1 MQLAQYIDHSYL
13 RQTMRKYLL
22 SVFIKKLVCS
32 GLFILCVNVEGK
44 SQIIEPAPVSDLI
57 ERWKIYNLSNHEIRG
72 WRIQLLAT
80 VDRRQMESV
89 QRAFENKYPDY
100 PTHVANNQPYFH
112 LKAGAFLTTQK
123 AQAFLK
129 KLQREY
135 PTAIIVADMI
145 KGEELLLY
153 DQ

>member
-1 MQLAQYIDHSYL
+1 
-13 RQTMRKYLL
+13 MRKHL
-22 SVFIKKLVCS
+22 SRLFIKKLAFA
-32 GLFILCVNVEGK
+32 GLFLLCVYVKGNC
-44 SQIIEPAPVSDLI
+44 QIIEPAPVSDLI
-57 ERWKIYNLSNHEIRG
+57 ERWKIYNLDNSEVRG

-80 VDRRQMESV
+80 VDRRQVESV
-89 QRAFENKYPDY
+89 QRTFEYRYPEY

-112 LKAGAFLTTQK
+112 LKTGAFLTTQK

-129 KLQREY
+129 KLQRDY
-135 PTAIIVADMI
+135 PAAIIVEDMI

>member
-1 MQLAQYIDHSYL
+1 
-13 RQTMRKYLL
+13 MRKHL
-22 SVFIKKLVCS
+22 SRLFIKKLAFA
-32 GLFILCVNVEGK
+32 GLILLCVHVKGNG
-44 SQIIEPAPVSDLI
+44 QIIEPALVSDLI
-57 ERWKIYNLSNHEIRG
+57 ERWKIYNLNNREIRG

-129 KLQREY
+129 KLQRDY
-135 PTAIIVADMI
+135 PAAIIVADMI

>member
-1 MQLAQYIDHSYL
+1 MPKGY
-13 RQTMRKYLL
+13 
-22 SVFIKKLVCS
+22 
-32 GLFILCVNVEGK
+32 
-44 SQIIEPAPVSDLI
+44 SQIIEPAPISDLV
-57 ERWKIYNLSNHEIRG
+57 ERWKIYNLGNREIRG

-89 QRAFENKYPDY
+89 QRSFEFKYPDY

-112 LKAGAFLTTQK
+112 LKTGAFLTTQK

-129 KLQREY
+129 KLQHDY
-135 PTAIIVADMI
+135 PAAIIVADMI